1 MKSDRFGLFHTGAQ
15 AAAAHGFRRD
25 FRRAQNLDTII
36 ARRGVQVA
44 VDFACCRRGGY
55 TAAAHQETL
64 VKVVERDIG
73 LFARAG
79 HVSVHLILRRAAVVI
94 VMRLLELRLMAVVF
108 FGHFI
113 EHALVVFGVLQ
124 IAFSQNTVAR
134 ALRIT
139 RQRQVFF
146 SDLHGVAADADIGA
160 IAVKSLYAR
169 IDAALV
175 AAAIV
180 VVMVVVLT
188 AAVAIIIVTA
198 AKTSSVLIMS
208 HVTHF
213 ALIRCPALPLFPAIW
228 HTGTPFS

>member
-1 MKSDRFGLFHTGAQ
+1 MKSDRFGLFHTGAHT
-15 AAAAHGFRRD
+15 AAAYGLRRD
-25 FRRAQNLDTII
+25 FRRAQNLDTVIP
-36 ARRGVQVA
+36 RGGVQVA
-44 VDFACCRRGGY
+44 VDLAICRCGH
-55 TAAAHQETL
+55 AAAPHQKTL
-64 VKVVERDIG
+64 IEIVKRDIG
-73 LFARAG
+73 LFTRAG
-79 HVSVHLILRRAAVVI
+79 HVGFHLILRRAAVVI
-94 VMRLLELRLMAVVF
+94 VMRLLELRLMAVVL

-113 EHALVVFGVLQ
+113 EHALIVFGVLQ

-139 RQRQVFF
+139 RQCHVFF

-175 AAAIV
+175 TAAIV

-188 AAVAIIIVTA
+188 AAVAIIITA

>member
-1 MKSDRFGLFHTGAQ
+1 VKSDRFGLFHAGAHT
-15 AAAAHGFRRD
+15 AAAHGFRRD
-25 FRRAQNLDTII
+25 FRRAQNLDTVI
-36 ARRGVQVA
+36 ARRSVQVA
-44 VDFACCRRGGY
+44 VDFACCRRGH

-64 VKVVERDIG
+64 IKVVERDIG

-79 HVSVHLILRRAAVVI
+79 HIGFHLILRRAAVVI

-139 RQRQVFF
+139 RQCQVFF